1 MDLCD
6 VEEIYEVI
14 DAVAD
19 RAMFEEFTHLV
30 EDSKMERDYTPSV
43 TDASMTSASDSQSER
58 TRGTTMDHSEV
69 TSDAPSP
76 ASDHH
81 DMMQETGANANNRHH
96 PTRAGAKHSG
106 LDLLIPVLIDKHKE
120 RTVVDRPATL
130 PPSGGLVEK
139 TFPVRL
145 RASRPLAPR
154 HGTQSATV
162 MSWSHGSPPRTDVP
176 QGRAG
181 RSRTVRDPKKTAA
194 VRKRKSCQHCAILR
208 VECDENDLCAR
219 CGKWSSDN
227 GLPDQHVRVCIRTRP
242 DDILQSGR
250 HPILEG
256 GRWTPERSLQPASL
270 NQRTTGQGQPVLI
283 TVYFSPSDWQGLQ
296 IPIGTNADG
305 NFRIVGDCPVH
316 ETEILRWVESDLGKP
331 CIGNFQRSVEAF
343 LHRYAQRNCIEKHF
357 ARCQMSSAEEK
368 AINDICD
375 IIPNAFSNMKDPKET
390 PAVWASLWALVLV
403 YGQAIQLAAKNPL
416 AFKNG
421 FGEVTGRLL
430 DALIVAMCGH
440 FRTRNVL
447 EALNRVCQPSFL
459 ENQDVMTA
467 FEQARLERRIVY
479 DQTQAKQY
487 HGDDLIHGHLVQHE
501 RKVMGRKKQKGGKQ
515 SMAFEVV
522 M

>member
-19 RAMFEEFTHLV
+19 RAMFKEYTHLV
-30 EDSKMERDYTPSV
+30 DDSKTERDNTPSV

-69 TSDAPSP
+69 TSNAPSP
-76 ASDHH
+76 GSDQD

-96 PTRAGAKHSG
+96 PTRAGAQNSG
-106 LDLLIPVLIDKHKE
+106 LDLLIPVLSDTHKE

-139 TFPVRL
+139 TFPVHL

-154 HGTQSATV
+154 PGAHSATV
-162 MSWSHGSPPRTDVP
+162 MSWSPGSPPRTDVP

-181 RSRTVRDPKKTAA
+181 RSRTVRDPEKTAA

-208 VECDENDLCAR
+208 VECDANDLCAR

-227 GLPDQHVRVCIRTRP
+227 GLPDQHARVC
-242 DDILQSGR
+242 
-250 HPILEG
+250 
-256 GRWTPERSLQPASL
+256 RWTSERNLQPASL
-270 NQRTTGQGQPVLI
+270 NQRITGQGQPVLI

-296 IPIGTNADG
+296 IPIG
-305 NFRIVGDCPVH
+305 H
-316 ETEILRWVESDLGKP
+316 
-331 CIGNFQRSVEAF
+331 FQRSVEAF
-343 LHRYAQRNCIEKHF
+343 LHRYAQRNCIEKRPLVNSAVRVSSLWRLISANELWYTKFGEQPRRPLPVSVTAQLKHF

-375 IIPNAFSNMKDPKET
+375 IIPNAFSKMKDPKET
-390 PAVWASLWALVLV
+390 PAVWASLWALALV

-430 DALIVAMCGH
+430 DVLIVALCGH

-447 EALNRVCQPSFL
+447 EALNSVWQPSFL
-459 ENQDVMTA
+459 GNEDVMTA
-467 FEQARLERRIVY
+467 FEQARVERRFVY

-501 RKVMGRKKQKGGKQ
+501 RKVMGRKKQKGGKE